1 VAAAARHGVALASG
15 PNFAP
20 QGGMDQWMRLP
31 FTLPEDRLA
40 QAPPRLARA
49 WEEAVTE
56 EVRWSSHH
64 GPIIA

>member
-1 VAAAARHGVALASG
+1 
-15 PNFAP
+15 
-20 QGGMDQWMRLP
+20 MDQWMRLP

-40 QAPPRLARA
+40 RA

-56 EVRWSSHH
+56 EVRWSRHH